1 MRMRTRSAGLDSYRL
16 RPPSGEPWAG
26 EGKAGD
32 LVGKRR
38 REQSVVGFGFYGR
51 RRGATHR
58 GDDGRGKT
66 PHGTGGFA
74 LIGLLGGSAHVRG
87 DWQQTVELESVSR
100 CSHLG
105 RLFGFC
111 LDQVSASAQRS
122 KSESGSRAV

>member
-1 MRMRTRSAGLDSYRL
+1 VSRGRARARQATWWGNEGESKASWGLVFMGAGAA
-16 RPPSGEPWAG
+16 RPTGVTTGGE
-26 EGKAGD
+26 
-32 LVGKRR
+32 RR
-38 REQSVVGFGFYGR
+38 RTGR
-51 RRGATHR
+51 EPSLR
-58 GDDGRGKT
+58 
-66 PHGTGGFA
+66 
-74 LIGLLGGSAHVRG
+74 LLGGSAHVRG